1 MMGFF
6 QYAGIVLLLFIAKLF
21 AIFLWFDMNAKVSI

>member
-1 MMGFF
+1 MGFFF
-6 QYAGIVLLLFIAKLF
+6 QYAGIVLILFIAKLF